1 MKTFNDCLS
10 VINKLFPSIPSR
22 KRSRLDA
29 LSNDRSNT
37 LLSIDRSA
45 SGVGIRKMGSQNHA
59 SASGF
64 ELEQQK
70 SEERTKNTIP
80 SKRTRTSMTDARV
93 CGLFY
98 LSFSL
103 SLFVLF
109 LLLFLS
115 STSGQ
120 NSILLII
127 YFYILC
133 LRNRR
138 KNTCTISLITLHTS
152 IKLHLLNIR

>member
-37 LLSIDRSA
+37 LSSIDRSA
-45 SGVGIRKMGSQNHA
+45 SGVGIGKTGSQNHA

-64 ELEQQK
+64 ELDQQK

-80 SKRTRTSMTDARV
+80 NKRTRTSMADARV

-103 SLFVLF
+103 SLLF
-109 LLLFLS
+109 FFFFCFYLQLRDKILR
-115 STSGQ
+115 
-120 NSILLII
+120 LLII
-127 YFYILC
+127 FIYILC

-138 KNTCTISLITLHTS
+138 KNTCTISLITLHTT
-152 IKLHLLNIR
+152 IKLNLLNIQ